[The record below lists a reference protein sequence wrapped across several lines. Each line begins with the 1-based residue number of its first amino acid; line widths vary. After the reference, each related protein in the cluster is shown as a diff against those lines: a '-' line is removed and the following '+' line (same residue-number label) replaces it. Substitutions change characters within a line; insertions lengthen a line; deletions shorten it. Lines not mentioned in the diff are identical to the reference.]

1 MKPKPAA
8 GVDIAR
14 VKENHGDK
22 LTLIG
27 GFDSTDTMSFGTPQD
42 VIADVKKCLKA
53 AMPGGG
59 YIAGTSHGINQRTNR
74 KCEGDGGYNSHFW

>member
-1 MKPKPAA
+1 M
-8 GVDIAR
+8 
-14 VKENHGDK
+14 KENHGDK

-59 YIAGTSHGINQRTNR
+59 YIAGTSHRIINVPIENVKAMVDTIHTFGNYPCQ
-74 KCEGDGGYNSHFW
+74 F